1 MTAQNI
7 VRNLAKQIML
17 HLDMYSQF
25 EYLPYL
31 ERNILVMEI
40 TDLEC
45 HAI

>member
-1 MTAQNI
+1 MAAQNI
-7 VRNLAKQIML
+7 VNNLAKQIML

-31 ERNILVMEI
+31 ERNISVMEI
-40 TDLEC
+40 IVLEC